1 MKFVCDDCGTQYLI
15 SDEKVGPKGA
25 KVRCKRCGNIIIVRP
40 NKPRGQS
47 DSGATDRGTDYSA
60 ETDVEGAPL
69 PGDSDAGEPS
79 GEQDELGQAFDQL
92 LSGGID
98 VGDDDDD
105 EDEDGATEIFS
116 MDELHRLRS
125 DKGLLQDDQSKIDQ
139 VFSEAERTD
148 VNKPDDPDGQAREEW
163 YCAIEDEQVGPL
175 GLAEVENRWESG
187 QISPDSLAWH
197 PGMEDWKPVKDI
209 PKLRYLLG
217 TLKKEEVPASVEA
230 AGSDSAKPAAGSSGW
245 DTSGGSAL
253 ASLVEEEIQAVES
266 APPPEDDELDMDGD
280 EQAGLDEALPPWE
293 KEDVVSGEV
302 ARPSESFFDSTLDQ
316 PTTDSG
322 SVIKK
327 RSGFS
332 RPAYLSTS
340 SGGGSSKKLIVII
353 AVCVVVV
360 VVSAFAI
367 IKMSSGEPD
376 ADPGK
381 VQPLERPDGGKLVAD
396 GKSGTDPKGKTD
408 GTAKPATDGGKS
420 GASNNSGS
428 KGDKENKDEIVV
440 KKAGTD
446 LNKKPDTKP
455 PDKTGRKKIT
465 KKRKKKRKRKVISFT
480 KTKDPRDKKPDREV
494 TKPVEDTSNLP
505 KTLSKNKISATMK
518 KYVTAMRKCVKQQQN
533 RDPSVTG
540 TMLVSFVIVGSGKV
554 SDVRIISAAH
564 KDTFVA
570 GCITFLIK
578 SMKFPKFSGPSIP
591 IPRLPLR
598 LGG

>member
-40 NKPRGQS
+40 SGSRGQS

-69 PGDSDAGEPS
+69 PGDSERS

-98 VGDDDDD
+98 AGEEDDDD
-105 EDEDGATEIFS
+105 DEDGATEIFS

-125 DKGLLQDDQSKIDQ
+125 DKGLEQDDQAKIDQ
-139 VFSEAERTD
+139 VFSQAERTD
-148 VNKPDDPDGQAREEW
+148 VNKPDDPDDQKREEW
-163 YCAIEDEQVGPL
+163 YCAIDDEQVGPL
-175 GLAEVENRWESG
+175 GLQEVENRWESG

-217 TLKKEEVPASVEA
+217 TLKKEQVPASVEA
-230 AGSDSAKPAAGSSGW
+230 AGSDDAKPAAGSSDW

-266 APPPEDDELDMDGD
+266 APPPKDDELGADGD
-280 EQAGLDEALPPWE
+280 EDAGLDEALPPWE

-302 ARPSESFFDSTLDQ
+302 ARPKESFFDSTLDQ

-322 SVIKK
+322 SVLKK
-327 RSGFS
+327 GGRFS
-332 RPAYLSTS
+332 RPAYLSPS
-340 SGGGSSKKLIVII
+340 SGSGSSKKLIVII

-360 VVSAFAI
+360 AASAFAI
-367 IKMSSGEPD
+367 IKISSGD
-376 ADPGK
+376 DPGPDK
-381 VQPLERPDGGKLVAD
+381 VQPLDRPDGGQVAADAKASQPIKKPD
-396 GKSGTDPKGKTD
+396 GNAP
-408 GTAKPATDGGKS
+408 AATDGGTS
-420 GASNNSGS
+420 GASNGS
-428 KGDKENKDEIVV
+428 EPKDGKDSKDVIVV
-440 KKAGTD
+440 KKAGTVTD
-446 LNKKPDTKP
+446 KKPDVKP
-455 PDKTGRKKIT
+455 PDKTGRKKKKT
-465 KKRKKKRKRKVISFT
+465 KRRKKKRKVVTKVR
-480 KTKDPRDKKPDREV
+480 DPKVKEPDTAEEV
-494 TKPVEDTSNLP
+494 TQPKEDNSNLP
-505 KTLSKNKISATMK
+505 KTLSKAKINATMK
-518 KYVTAMRKCVKQQQN
+518 KYVKAMRGCVAQQQK

-540 TMLVSFVIVGSGKV
+540 TMQVSFVIVGTGKAA
-554 SDVRIISAAH
+554 DVRIISAEH
-564 KDTFVA
+564 KGTYVA
-570 GCITFLIK
+570 GCITYLIK

-591 IPRLPLR
+591 ISRLPLR